1 MEDSLYID
9 LEPTHCLPGQRIA
22 GKILWALAKPP
33 KELRLSLMWFTEGRG
48 STDRKLEAELTWPTE
63 ATSGEESFEFTL
75 PASPYSFE
83 GKLISL
89 HWELEL
95 TVQKGKAS
103 YQLPLVVSPYP
114 HVVELGAQSQS
125 M

>member
-9 LEPTHCLPGQRIA
+9 LEPTHYLPGQRIA

-33 KELRLSLMWFTEGRG
+33 KELSLTLIWFTEGRG
-48 STDRKLEAELTWPTE
+48 STDRKLEAEQTWSTE
-63 ATSGEESFEFTL
+63 ATSGEENFEFTL

-89 HWELEL
+89 HWELQL
-95 TVQKGKAS
+95 RPKKGKGS
-103 YQLPLVVSPYP
+103 CELPILVSPHP
-114 HVVELGAQSQS
+114 HAIEL
-125 M
+125 